1 MNMQPESARRRAVI
15 VSGRRSP
22 FVKANT
28 QAAGLSAVDLAAR
41 TLREVVA
48 AAELSPDLI
57 DQVICGCVLPSV
69 AAPNVAREA
78 ILQNGLPRRIPGFT
92 LNRACAS
99 SLQAAVS
106 ATEAILAGSADVV
119 VAMGVESLS
128 QTPIT
133 YSRALL
139 KALQSVKQADGVP
152 ARMKALADIPLGDL
166 LPAMPA
172 IAEASTGLSMGQHA
186 DRMARRFG
194 VSRRDQDE
202 WALTSHKRA
211 ADAQAAGR
219 FAGEIHPLWASGPD
233 LGALQHDTGVR
244 PTTTLEALAALK
256 PVFDPAFG
264 TVTAGNASPLT
275 DGAAGLLIMDEAVA
289 RQHGYTPLVAIRA
302 WATAALDPAD
312 ELLIGPALAIP
323 KALQRAGLTLADMA
337 VFELHEAFAAQVLST
352 FNALESPSFARDYF
366 GGSEATGQVDRDKV
380 NVDGGSIAL
389 GHPFG
394 ATGARLLL
402 HAARTMVRT
411 GGEFGLAAA
420 CAAGAQAMA
429 VVLER
434 V

>member
-1 MNMQPESARRRAVI
+1 MQPDPARRRAVI

-28 QAAGLSAVDLAAR
+28 QAASLSAVDLAAR

-48 AAELSPDLI
+48 TAELPPALI
-57 DQVICGCVLPSV
+57 DQVICGCVLPPV
-69 AAPNVAREA
+69 ASPNVAREA
-78 ILQNGLPRRIPGFT
+78 VLQNGLPRRIPGLT

-99 SLQAAVS
+99 SLQAAIS
-106 ATEAILAGSADVV
+106 ATESIVAGSADVI
-119 VAMGVESLS
+119 VALGVESLS
-128 QTPIT
+128 QMPIT
-133 YSRALL
+133 YSRPLL
-139 KALQSVKQADGVP
+139 QALQSLKQADGVQ

-194 VSRRDQDE
+194 VGRREQDE
-202 WALTSHKRA
+202 WALISHKRA
-211 ADAQAAGR
+211 ATAQAEGR
-219 FAGEIHPLWASGPD
+219 FTQEIHPLWAPAADPAGV
-233 LGALQHDTGVR
+233 QQDTGVR
-244 PTTTLEALAALK
+244 ANSTLEALAALK
-256 PVFDPAFG
+256 PVFDPQFG

-275 DGAAGLLIMDEAVA
+275 DGAAGLLIMEEAVA
-289 RQHGYTPLVAIRA
+289 RAHGYTPLAAIRA
-302 WATAALDPAD
+302 WSTVALDPAD

-323 KALQRAGLTLADMA
+323 QALKRAGLTLADMA
-337 VFELHEAFAAQVLST
+337 VVELHEAFAAQVVAT
-352 FNALESPSFARDYF
+352 FNALESASFARDYL
-366 GGSEATGQVDRDKV
+366 GENEATGPVDRERV
-380 NVDGGSIAL
+380 NVDGGSIAI

-402 HAARTMVRT
+402 HAARTLERT
-411 GGEFGLAAA
+411 GGEHALAAA

>member
-1 MNMQPESARRRAVI
+1 MQPDSARRRAVI

-28 QAAGLSAVDLAAR
+28 QAASLSAVDWAAR
-41 TLREVVA
+41 TLAEVVA
-48 AAELSPDLI
+48 AADMDPARI
-57 DQVICGCVLPSV
+57 DQVVCGCVLPPV

-78 ILQNGLPRRIPGFT
+78 ILQAGLPRRIPGLT

-119 VAMGVESLS
+119 VALGVESLS
-128 QTPIT
+128 QMPIT

-139 KALQSVKQADGVP
+139 QALQGVKQADRVQD
-152 ARMKALADIPLGDL
+152 RLKALADIPLGDL

-194 VSRRDQDE
+194 VSRREQDD
-202 WALTSHKRA
+202 WALTSHRRA
-211 ADAQAAGR
+211 AAAQEAGR
-219 FAGEIHPLWASGPD
+219 FAGEVHPLWAPGGDPA
-233 LGALQHDTGVR
+233 GIHRDTGVR
-244 PTTTLEALAALK
+244 PTTTLEALASLK

-275 DGAAGLLIMDEAVA
+275 DGAAGLVIMAEPVA
-289 RQHGYTPLVAIRA
+289 RALGYEPLVAIRS
-302 WATAALDPAD
+302 WATVALDPAD

-323 KALQRAGLTLADMA
+323 QALQRAGLTMADLDLI
-337 VFELHEAFAAQVLST
+337 ELHEAFAAQVVST
-352 FNALESPSFARDYF
+352 FNALESSDFAGAYLGR
-366 GGSEATGQVDRDKV
+366 SEPVGAVDRERV
-380 NVDGGSIAL
+380 NVDGGSIAI

-402 HAARTMVRT
+402 HAAKTLVRT
-411 GGEFGLAAA
+411 DGQQALVSA

-429 VVLER
+429 IVLER